1 MIQNCSQ
8 RNNRGNTRPVIGLP
22 WWLRWEKIPPETQK
36 RQIGSLSWQNNLE
49 KEMASHSSN
58 LVWRI
63 PWTEEPGRVQSMGL
77 QRHKVSDTS
86 E

>member
-1 MIQNCSQ
+1 MS
-8 RNNRGNTRPVIGLP
+8 GLP
-22 WWLRWEKIPPETQK
+22 WWLRWEKIPPATQK